1 MKTLTKR
8 QSQILSLLSSFTHT
22 KGYAPSYRELTQLLG
37 LSSPATLHKHIKNL
51 IEQGH
56 LKKAP
61 HGWRTL
67 KNAKIPKQPPT
78 TRNEIAI
85 IGGISK
91 GEKIEL
97 YSQMSFFEIP
107 QSLSAAKNTLYGF
120 IIKDSS
126 FTSLHMLKGDL
137 IVVEARLEPHSGE
150 MILAQSKK
158 TGAQIGRYIVTYS
171 DRKLQSHIQEIDGP
185 GQEATLSFDERDMR
199 IQGVI
204 VGLFRKYQFSESS
217 SASSASG
224 SKSSSA

>member
-1 MKTLTKR
+1 MKALTKR

-22 KGYAPSYRELTQLLG
+22 KGYSPSYRELTQLLG

-67 KNAKIPKQPPT
+67 KSPKSPKQTPPT
-78 TRNEIAI
+78 GNQIAI
-85 IGGISK
+85 IGGVSK
-91 GEKIEL
+91 GDKIEL

-107 QSLSAAKNTLYGF
+107 QSLSASKNTLYGF
-120 IIKDSS
+120 IIQDSS
-126 FTSLHMLKGDL
+126 FTSLHMVKGDL

-171 DRKLQSHIQEIDGP
+171 DRKLQSHIKEIDGP
-185 GQEATLSFDERDMR
+185 GQEASLSFDENDMR

-204 VGLFRKYQFSESS
+204 VGLFRKYQFSDSS
-217 SASSASG
+217 SDSG
-224 SKSSSA
+224 SKSSKA